1 MGIEK
6 SLDKKEGGEYQDF
19 PSKFFCHRVPKN
31 LVVELFC
38 AVFQKY
44 SGSEKLLDKR
54 WGGEYQD
61 IPSITFCLTVPKK
74 IVGEHFCVSLIPGI
88 EEVYV

>member
-1 MGIEK
+1 MLCFRNIPVAK
-6 SLDKKEGGEYQDF
+6 SYWTRGG
-19 PSKFFCHRVPKN
+19 
-31 LVVELFC
+31 
-38 AVFQKY
+38 
-44 SGSEKLLDKR
+44 G
-54 WGGEYQD
+54 GGEYQD